1 VFKRKPQHEAGKLP
15 LDTLIAKMPHSI
27 IPEDQRVKYMDS
39 DESEY
44 EWQYESS
51 EDDVVRPVPPPS
63 LPYLTSIQS
72 GWNEKYPRDPN
83 AVDVLD
89 VPAPPNAFPTIYPPE
104 DKDSPFP
111 KGWKRCFPAPQWY
124 RRPAKASTK
133 RPPMMDFEEFIELF
147 SRMSVKEGQRK
158 RRRVRKSQDP
168 AKRKKTS
175 PPHPKPDR
183 SAATI
188 FITTKPLS
196 APLAAFVRPKP
207 VSEHFLTPVLPTIPA
222 PSSRKCAFASPYSA
236 STPATLV
243 PTPLPSSKDPL
254 FSKEQSL
261 CRRKI
266 APLPKRV
273 PNGPSTAH
281 RAVTRTESDTSVSSS
296 STQGSPS
303 PSSRSPS
310 SGSASSKRRHLS
322 SDSSAGTEVAT
333 PEASSLS
340 LPATIPPSVLSMT
353 RFEFNSP
360 SNMSDLFYDSPQVG
374 GLQLEFPS
382 SATYGAEGSSN
393 KAPYFDFDHSF
404 SSDPLH
410 AQS

>member
-1 VFKRKPQHEAGKLP
+1 MH
-15 LDTLIAKMPHSI
+15 
-27 IPEDQRVKYMDS
+27 
-39 DESEY
+39 
-44 EWQYESS
+44 
-51 EDDVVRPVPPPS
+51 
-63 LPYLTSIQS
+63 
-72 GWNEKYPRDPN
+72 PRDPN

-124 RRPAKASTK
+124 RRPAKGSTK

-158 RRRVRKSQDP
+158 RRRIKKSQDS

-175 PPHPKPDR
+175 PPQPKLDR

-188 FITTKPLS
+188 FITTRPLS
-196 APLAAFVRPKP
+196 APLAAFVRPKTAP
-207 VSEHFLTPVLPTIPA
+207 KHLPIPELPTIPA
-222 PSSRKCAFASPYSA
+222 PSSRKCAFVCPHPP
-236 STPATLV
+236 STLATLL
-243 PTPLPSSKDPL
+243 PTPLPSSKVPP

-273 PNGPSTAH
+273 PNGPSTTH
-281 RAVTRTESDTSVSSS
+281 RAVTRTESDISVSSS
-296 STQGSPS
+296 STPGSPS
-303 PSSRSPS
+303 TSSRLPS
-310 SGSASSKRRHLS
+310 SGSPSSKRRHLS
-322 SDSSAGTEVAT
+322 SDSSAGSEVAT
-333 PEASSLS
+333 PEAFSLS
-340 LPATIPPSVLSMT
+340 LPTTIPPSVLSMT
-353 RFEFNSP
+353 RFEFNSL
-360 SNMSDLFYDSPQVG
+360 SNMSDLFCDSPQVE

-410 AQS
+410 AQP